1 MQKITSITDDA
12 KQRMTINLE
21 NNEGSFEF
29 ALYYLPTQYSWYYDF
44 IYNDYESYGNKVVL
58 NINALRYL
66 KKLIPFG
73 IMFMSIGDVE
83 PFKQDDFS
91 SGRINMYVLNSDDVQ
106 YLESN
111 IYG

>member
-1 MQKITSITDDA
+1 
-12 KQRMTINLE
+12 
-21 NNEGSFEF
+21 
-29 ALYYLPTQYSWYYDF
+29 
-44 IYNDYESYGNKVVL
+44 
-58 NINALRYL
+58 
-66 KKLIPFG
+66 
-73 IMFMSIGDVE
+73 MFMSIGDVE